1 MVVETQFLS
10 LHAEESPFRR
20 GFTHAQKLVDCRPD
34 TRRKAATG
42 EWRVRLL
49 SSGTYFSGFLR
60 EIRHP
65 SCHPL
70 IASNLGGD
78 VNGSSETSGSLP
90 LYRHSSLTLIVKES
104 GFVKP
109 LFDFSKSIVITTA
122 RAWAS
127 AVNFALEA
135 AQISII
141 FRPPHEIAEKE
152 FFYKREC
159 DGIKKTT
166 LLCAKS

>member
-1 MVVETQFLS
+1 MASSFAIFGYLFLRLPQRNPTSFLS
-10 LHAEESPFRR
+10 SANCFES
-20 GFTHAQKLVDCRPD
+20 
-34 TRRKAATG
+34 
-42 EWRVRLL
+42 
-49 SSGTYFSGFLR
+49 
-60 EIRHP
+60 
-65 SCHPL
+65 
-70 IASNLGGD
+70 GGD
-78 VNGSSETSGSLP
+78 VTGSSETSGSLP

-152 FFYKREC
+152 FFYKSSSANVTELR
-159 DGIKKTT
+159 K
-166 LLCAKS
+166 LLYFVRSHSNPNKWSSDMNAHWLFDLVRRDPPSR